1 MESLT
6 AGIPE
11 DLSVEEFAS
20 MLEEQVEEWSRPLL
34 EEGAQKGEAR
44 LLLRQLEEK
53 FGAVDADSQE
63 RVRRA
68 DAERLLDWGARLI
81 KARRLRDVFG
91 D

>member
-1 MESLT
+1 
-6 AGIPE
+6 
-11 DLSVEEFAS
+11 
-20 MLEEQVEEWSRPLL
+20 MLEEQVEEWSRGLL
-34 EEGAQKGEAR
+34 EEGEQKGRQEGRQEGEAR

-63 RVRRA
+63 RVRKA